1 MMDVIAWFALP
12 SACRVDV
19 PMKKI
24 SLKQL
29 EGITGSEAKLLDGT
43 AVQSIRIVG
52 VVSKAQA
59 NVEPVQTDDR
69 SFVEIDFIQVL
80 LDGPGYAKLYRPIA
94 GLLHKLI
101 PHHSVVIT
109 QSNEEP
115 LAHLSLATKLIN
127 RNDKRLRVVQEHV
140 VSDAM
145 TASVPEAVRQ
155 ALAFS
160 KADKTNLEHC
170 YRYYLNVLQSY
181 NLVALTEQ
189 FKVRPY
195 VQTQAMI
202 LAREEIQQYESQI
215 NQLKKELKQAQMR
228 EKVQLNT
235 EIHALRQRINTLK
248 DQLYENGEN

>member
-1 MMDVIAWFALP
+1 MDLISWFALP
-12 SACRVDV
+12 SACNVDV
-19 PMKKI
+19 PITKT
-24 SLKQL
+24 SLKQQ
-29 EGITGSEAKLLDGT
+29 EGISSSEAKLLDGT
-43 AVQSIRIVG
+43 AVQSIRLVG
-52 VVSKAQA
+52 LISKERA
-59 NVEPVQTDDR
+59 NIEQVQTDEL
-69 SFVEIDFIQVL
+69 SYLEIYFIQVL
-80 LDGPGYAKLYRPIA
+80 LDDPGYGKLHRPIA

-101 PHHSVVIT
+101 PHHCVVLT
-109 QSNEEP
+109 QSHKEST
-115 LAHLSLATKLIN
+115 AHLSLATKQLN
-127 RNDKRLRVVQEHV
+127 KNDKRLRVVQEHV
-140 VSDAM
+140 LSDAM

-195 VQTQAMI
+195 VQTQTMI

-228 EKVQLNT
+228 EKVQLNA